1 MENVIG
7 PIIIGIFVCILG
19 GYNMK
24 GHISSLHWYHRK
36 RVTEENKIV
45 FGRIVGLGTI
55 VIGVSMIFYGIFTYI
70 INTTQNNLIISI
82 RDIITLVVVIIG
94 LIISF
99 YAMIKY
105 NKGIF

>member
-7 PIIIGIFVCILG
+7 PIIIGIFICILG
-19 GYNMK
+19 VYNMK

-36 RVTEENKIV
+36 RVTEENKMA
-45 FGRIVGLGTI
+45 FGRKIGFGTI
-55 VIGVSMIFYGIFTYI
+55 IIGCSMIFYGLFTLL
-70 INTTQNNLIISI
+70 INFTQNNIIIYI
-82 RDIITLVVVIIG
+82 RDGITQIGIVYG